1 MAGSLSRELGTPYT
15 GVGHPAPID
24 HDPHEEDPMGWQ
36 ELVIILL
43 IVLLL
48 FGAKRLPEVASSMG
62 KSIKEFRKAT
72 DGQGEG
78 DSEGERRTT
87 TEDETA
93 S

>member
-1 MAGSLSRELGTPYT
+1 
-15 GVGHPAPID
+15 
-24 HDPHEEDPMGWQ
+24 MGWQ
-36 ELVIILL
+36 ELGIILL

-62 KSIKEFRKAT
+62 RSIKEFRKAT
-72 DGQGEG
+72 DGDEAAP
-78 DSEGERRTT
+78 ERQTT